1 MPIEFAKHKY
11 SDRKILSMLRPYVAE
26 WFSKTYKKFTPPQR
40 MAIPFIK
47 NGYNVLISSP
57 TGTGKTLAVFLGI
70 LDNLYAEAE
79 KEGKLPEGVYV
90 VYVSPLRALNNDM
103 RRNLLKPI
111 HGIREAAKKH
121 GIDLPEIKVGVRTS
135 DTSPYEK
142 QKMIKDPPH
151 ILITTP
157 ESLAIALN
165 APRFRERLKN
175 TRIIIIDEIH
185 ELANS
190 KRGSHLSL
198 SIERLENLAGK
209 PLQRIGLSATIAPLV
224 EVAKFLAGYRDDGE
238 PRDCLIVDARFSKPI
253 DIKVIAPVKDLV
265 HASAEEIN
273 NAIYSTLVKLI
284 RKHRTTLV
292 FTNTRSATERVVYKL
307 RKIMEKERIVDID
320 EIEAHHSSLSRD
332 VRLGIEEKLKQGKLR
347 VIVSSTSLELG
358 IDIGYIDLVVLLS
371 SPKSVSRLLQRI
383 GRAGHHIRQVSKG
396 RVIVIDRDD
405 LVECAVLVKAAYQHK
420 IDRVRI
426 PKNPLDVLAQ
436 HIVGLSLE
444 KKWDIREAYK
454 LIKRSYSFHTLSWN
468 DYINVLKYL
477 SGMYGD
483 YFEHAKVYA
492 KIWFDENEGV
502 FGRKRTARMIYYQNI
517 GTIPDESKAHVF
529 TIDGKY
535 VGDLEEAFVEYLI
548 PGDLFVLGGRVYEY
562 IRSIG
567 FKVYVKPADGARPTV
582 PSWFSEML
590 PLAYDSALEVGKF
603 RRLVAEKIMNLPRS
617 QVIDWLR
624 KEYRLQKYAAESIY
638 GYIKEQL
645 LFTGGIIPSDKLI
658 MIEIFDEP
666 RRRNIIV
673 HSLFGR
679 RVNAALSRAY
689 AYIISNELGV
699 NVKITVTDNGF
710 MLAFPVRKNIDW
722 IQAFK
727 KLTPENI
734 EDILKKVL
742 RRTEMLK
749 RRFRHCA
756 VRSFMILRR
765 YRDRKR
771 SVHRLQINA
780 EELLRAIE
788 DLPDFPV
795 LKETYREILEDY
807 MHIEA
812 AKEVLDNVR
821 KGNIKITVIGP
832 NNVPSPFSH
841 SIVVHGYSDVVLMED
856 MRKLL
861 RLLHERVIEY
871 LKTRKTSLANE

>member
-1 MPIEFAKHKY
+1 M
-11 SDRKILSMLRPYVAE
+11 
-26 WFSKTYKKFTPPQR
+26 
-40 MAIPFIK
+40 
-47 NGYNVLISSP
+47 
-57 TGTGKTLAVFLGI
+57 
-70 LDNLYAEAE
+70 
-79 KEGKLPEGVYV
+79 
-90 VYVSPLRALNNDM
+90 
-103 RRNLLKPI
+103 
-111 HGIREAAKKH
+111 
-121 GIDLPEIKVGVRTS
+121 
-135 DTSPYEK
+135 
-142 QKMIKDPPH
+142 
-151 ILITTP
+151 
-157 ESLAIALN
+157 
-165 APRFRERLKN
+165 
-175 TRIIIIDEIH
+175 
-185 ELANS
+185 
-190 KRGSHLSL
+190 
-198 SIERLENLAGK
+198 
-209 PLQRIGLSATIAPLV
+209 
-224 EVAKFLAGYRDDGE
+224 
-238 PRDCLIVDARFSKPI
+238 
-253 DIKVIAPVKDLV
+253 
-265 HASAEEIN
+265 
-273 NAIYSTLVKLI
+273 
-284 RKHRTTLV
+284 
-292 FTNTRSATERVVYKL
+292 
-307 RKIMEKERIVDID
+307 
-320 EIEAHHSSLSRD
+320 
-332 VRLGIEEKLKQGKLR
+332 
-347 VIVSSTSLELG
+347 
-358 IDIGYIDLVVLLS
+358 
-371 SPKSVSRLLQRI
+371 
-383 GRAGHHIRQVSKG
+383 
-396 RVIVIDRDD
+396 
-405 LVECAVLVKAAYQHK
+405 
-420 IDRVRI
+420 
-426 PKNPLDVLAQ
+426 
-436 HIVGLSLE
+436 
-444 KKWDIREAYK
+444 
-454 LIKRSYSFHTLSWN
+454 
-468 DYINVLKYL
+468 
-477 SGMYGD
+477 
-483 YFEHAKVYA
+483 
-492 KIWFDENEGV
+492 
-502 FGRKRTARMIYYQNI
+502 
-517 GTIPDESKAHVF
+517 
-529 TIDGKY
+529 
-535 VGDLEEAFVEYLI
+535 I